1 MKGACLNFE
10 NPIEDAVSR
19 IRFAPQSNNLL
30 ISSWDSN
37 LRLYDVDSS
46 LLRLEAPA
54 PSQAALLDCC
64 FQSESVAFTAASDGS
79 ITRYD
84 LHSGTIDAIGNH
96 QDMATCVGY
105 SIETCQ
111 VISAGLDKKVMS
123 WDMRLANPLAL
134 FRNLGAEIDSI
145 SISGFD
151 LMVAV
156 GAAVNIYDLRNYER
170 AVDLKELSMDVGISC
185 VASVPF
191 TRGYAIGLIDG
202 RVALEISNPLNSNST
217 GGIFVFLC
225 PTAKGLSRVDPQNV
239 DAFSLYFLKILTK
252 TELNVIPYSHHPSLR
267 PKYPGYFNLTIVVY
281 VCFHTAESNICAG
294 AYTFRCHPTTK
305 DGTAHLVSVNDIVF
319 NPLIG
324 GTFVTGDNE
333 GYVTAWDAKSKR
345 RLHEFPRYPNS
356 VASLSYNHV
365 GQLLAVVSSY
375 TYQEAN
381 EREVSPQIFIQ
392 KMEDSYD
399 GFSSGVSS
407 RK

>member
-170 AVDLKELSMDVGISC
+170 AVDFKEPSMDVGISC
-185 VASVPF
+185 VASVPH

-217 GGIFVFLC
+217 GSVFCGIFVFLC
-225 PTAKGLSRVDPQNV
+225 PTARGLSRVDPQNV
-239 DAFSLYFLKILTK
+239 EEFSFYVLKILTK
-252 TELNVIPYSHHPSLR
+252 TKLNAIPHSHHPSLGPR
-267 PKYPGYFNLTIVVY
+267 
-281 VCFHTAESNICAG
+281 
-294 AYTFRCHPTTK
+294 YTFRCRPTTK

-324 GTFVTGDNE
+324 GAFVTGDNE
-333 GYVTAWDAKSKR
+333 GYVTVWDAKSKR
-345 RLHEFPRYPNS
+345 RLHEFSRYPNS

-365 GQLLAVVSSY
+365 GQLLAVGSSY

-381 EREVSPQIFIQ
+381 ETYATPVANSFVIFVLPYSSLGEVSPQIFIQ
-392 KMEDSYD
+392 KMEDSYV
-399 GFSSGVSS
+399 GFSSEVSN

>member
-1 MKGACLNFE
+1 MEIDEAETLGFVGVLVYSSIAQIPVSGELSQFQLTVYC
-10 NPIEDAVSR
+10 PGEDNTPTGPEAVHFPSYR
-19 IRFAPQSNNLL
+19 
-30 ISSWDSN
+30 N

-54 PSQAALLDCC
+54 PSRAALLDCC

-134 FRNLGAEIDSI
+134 FKNLGAEIDSI

-170 AVDLKELSMDVGISC
+170 AVDFKEPSMDVGISC
-185 VASVPF
+185 VASVPY

-217 GGIFVFLC
+217 GGIFVFLY
-225 PTAKGLSRVDPQNV
+225 PTARGLSRVDPQNV
-239 DAFSLYFLKILTK
+239 EEFSFYVLKILTK
-252 TELNVIPYSHHPSLR
+252 TKLNAIPHSHHPSLGPR
-267 PKYPGYFNLTIVVY
+267 
-281 VCFHTAESNICAG
+281 
-294 AYTFRCHPTTK
+294 YTFRCRPTTK

-324 GTFVTGDNE
+324 GAFVTGDNE
-333 GYVTAWDAKSKR
+333 GYVTVWDAKSKR

-365 GQLLAVVSSY
+365 GQLLAVGSSY

-381 EREVSPQIFIQ
+381 ETEVSPQIFIQ
-392 KMEDSYD
+392 KMEDSYV
-399 GFSSGVSS
+399 GFSSEVSN